1 MGHAMGHK
9 TPTHKLAEAGTG
21 GIKSSAGGAKESAAS
36 KGSKRDGHQGCGV
49 C

>member
-1 MGHAMGHK
+1 MGHAKNHK
-9 TPTHKLAEAGTG
+9 TPTHEIVKAGVG
-21 GIKSSAGGAKESAAS
+21 GRMSSAGGAKESAAS